1 MSETP
6 NVSSERHDL
15 ENIEAK
21 TAGNAAL
28 AASKPQNFPLLKS
41 ADLCPD
47 AAKRHTKAPT
57 GYIAWHEWAEKK
69 SKTHKQERCP
79 TCGFFSIWKKR

>member
-1 MSETP
+1 MTGESNTP
-6 NVSSERHDL
+6 SV
-15 ENIEAK
+15 
-21 TAGNAAL
+21 
-28 AASKPQNFPLLKS
+28 PQNVPILKS
-41 ADLCPD
+41 SADCPD
-47 AAKRHTKAPT
+47 VKHHTKAPE